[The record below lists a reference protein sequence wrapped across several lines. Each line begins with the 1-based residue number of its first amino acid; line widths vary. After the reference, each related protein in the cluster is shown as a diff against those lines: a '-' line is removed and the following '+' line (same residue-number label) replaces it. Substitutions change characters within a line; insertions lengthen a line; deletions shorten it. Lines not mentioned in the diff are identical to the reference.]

1 MARTLTL
8 HPPAKLNL
16 TLRVGGRQPSGFHE
30 VRTVLQ
36 SIAIA
41 DKLTVSARRG
51 PFALDVRG
59 RGVPADRTNLVWRAA
74 EVLWRAAGRSGEP
87 RDVHIR
93 LTKSIPT
100 GAGMGGGSANAA
112 ATLSAL
118 NVVWGMD
125 RPRAA
130 LITLAAELGSDVPYF
145 LCGGTAIG
153 TGRGE
158 DVYPLED
165 APRLG
170 VVVIKPS
177 FSVRTADAYAWLD
190 ADREAGAETN
200 RRPPRAVDLDWPTGG
215 LVVENDLEG
224 PVGRRHADIA
234 AMVDA
239 CLKQGARVA
248 AMTGSGSA
256 VFGLFDGTA
265 AARAARKLQRP
276 DWLVMVTRT
285 LSRREASRWMGL

>member
-8 HPPAKLNL
+8 HSPAKLNL
-16 TLRVGGRQPSGFHE
+16 TLRVGGRQPSGFHD

-36 SIAIA
+36 SIAIG
-41 DKLTVSARRG
+41 DKLTVTGRRG

-74 EVLWRAAGRSGEP
+74 EALWRRAGRPGEP
-87 RDVHIR
+87 RDAHIR
-93 LTKSIPT
+93 LAKSIPA

-118 NVVWGMD
+118 NVVWGLD
-125 RPRAA
+125 RSRADLMA
-130 LITLAAELGSDVPYF
+130 LAGELGSDVPYF
-145 LCGGTAIG
+145 LCGGTAMG

-158 DVYPLED
+158 EIYPLED

-177 FSVRTADAYAWLD
+177 FSVSTGDAYGWLD
-190 ADREAGAETN
+190 ADRQAGAESR
-200 RRPPRAVDLDWPTGG
+200 RRPPRSVDLGWASGELTVD
-215 LVVENDLEG
+215 NDLEA
-224 PVGRRHADIA
+224 PVARRHPDIA
-234 AMVDA
+234 VMVDA
-239 CLKQGARVA
+239 CLSQGARVA

-285 LSRREASRWMGL
+285 LSRRESGRWMGL

>member
-1 MARTLTL
+1 M
-8 HPPAKLNL
+8 
-16 TLRVGGRQPSGFHE
+16 
-30 VRTVLQ
+30 
-36 SIAIA
+36 
-41 DKLTVSARRG
+41 
-51 PFALDVRG
+51 
-59 RGVPADRTNLVWRAA
+59 
-74 EVLWRAAGRSGEP
+74 
-87 RDVHIR
+87 R
-93 LTKSIPT
+93 LTKSIPA
-100 GAGMGGGSANAA
+100 GAGMGGGSSDAA

-125 RPRAA
+125 RPRTD
-130 LITLAAELGSDVPYF
+130 LMRLAAELGSDVPYF

-158 DVYPLED
+158 EVYPLED

-177 FSVRTADAYAWLD
+177 FSVSTADAYAWLD
-190 ADREAGAETN
+190 ADREAGAEAR
-200 RRPPRAVDLDWPTGG
+200 RRPPRAVDLGWLTGG
-215 LVVENDLEG
+215 LVVENDLES
-224 PVGRRHADIA
+224 PVGRRHPDIA
-234 AMVDA
+234 TMVDA
-239 CLKQGARVA
+239 CLSQGARVA

-285 LSRREASRWMGL
+285 LTRRESGRSMGL